1 MNWITIWKWLC
12 IDWESFSFP
21 DNYYNPFDISLIF
34 KREEVL
40 SSECIFWLDEL
51 KDEIKNMP
59 IRIETAY
66 EEAIRCKK

>member
-1 MNWITIWKWLC
+1 
-12 IDWESFSFP
+12 
-21 DNYYNPFDISLIF
+21 
-34 KREEVL
+34 VL